1 MENIV
6 SKDACNERHKAL
18 ENYLSNDKAKLEKH
32 DKEIKTVQEAIVVLT
47 ALQKRH
53 DDDIRDHETR
63 LRGIEARPG
72 KRWDSVTA
80 QVIQLIVAASA
91 GGVIS
96 RAIPF

>member
-1 MENIV
+1 LENV

-18 ENYLSNDKAKLEKH
+18 ENYLGNDKAKLEKH
-32 DKEIKTVQEAIVVLT
+32 DGEIKTVQEAIVVLT

-63 LRGIEARPG
+63 IRGIESKPG

-80 QVIQLIVAASA
+80 EIIKLAVAATA
-91 GGVIS
+91 GG
-96 RAIPF
+96 AIAHLF